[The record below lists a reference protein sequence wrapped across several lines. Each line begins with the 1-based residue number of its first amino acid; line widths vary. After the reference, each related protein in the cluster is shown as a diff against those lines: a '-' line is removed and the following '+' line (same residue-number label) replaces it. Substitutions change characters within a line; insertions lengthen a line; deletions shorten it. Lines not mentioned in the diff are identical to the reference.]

1 MRKFVSLVLA
11 LVMVCS
17 LSVCAFATQDYS
29 LGTAVSVVGENSG
42 YTVTVPATMQAGQT
56 GTVTASGAWHSKQ
69 VLKVSTP
76 EVVEV
81 SYNGQSID
89 VGITFDTIEQRGSDI
104 SAFNIVRDITLEDVS
119 TTFGTWTGIIEY
131 TVEMEELVSFSVV
144 VDGEATVYYAEQGM
158 TYGTWI
164 SSEYNTDGFVDFNGM
179 LGVPYYGESE
189 KVVTYLDGFTGVRTP
204 VINVELRAQSTDEK
218 VEGTYGV
225 SVDSIYI
232 SDGRVITVSGT

>member
-131 TVEMEELVSFSVV
+131 TVEMTELISFSVV
-144 VDGEATVYYAEQGM
+144 VDGETTVYYAEQGM
-158 TYGTWI
+158 TYGTWLD
-164 SSEYNTDGFVDFNGM
+164 SEYNTDDFADSNG
-179 LGVPYYGESE
+179 LLNITYNGENHKTVSVQGE
-189 KVVTYLDGFTGVRTP
+189 ISGQYRKGIDVQLKATD
-204 VINVELRAQSTDEK
+204 DEK
-218 VEGTYGV
+218 VEGTYGLT
-225 SVDSIYI
+225 VDSIYI
-232 SDGRVITVSGT
+232 SDGKVITV